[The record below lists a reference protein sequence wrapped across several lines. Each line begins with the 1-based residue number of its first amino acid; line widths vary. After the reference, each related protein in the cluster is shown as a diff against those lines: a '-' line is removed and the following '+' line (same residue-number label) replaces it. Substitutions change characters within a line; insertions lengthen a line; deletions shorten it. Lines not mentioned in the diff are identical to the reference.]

1 MLEYRLDYFSYFG
14 TSARTTLSDAERRA
28 GLVPAF
34 TVLEGKP
41 LTEITTGES
50 PLVDTVTLPVKG
62 QGTVA
67 VKLKPS
73 HYLAI
78 TLSPS
83 QQLKEG
89 ETALQL
95 EVTNKTAKFY
105 AVTTTTKEEIIEASF
120 PKGVDAAKLIP
131 EVDDLFWLS
140 VDQKNGFIRYGKTY
154 RAAAVTYLLA
164 KVVVEDELE
173 KPGPFNW
180 IKKLKH
186 VSISCCDPQEANVSF
201 LFESLLISF
210 HTSHFLG
217 A

>member
-50 PLVDTVTLPVKG
+50 PLVDTETLPVKG

-95 EVTNKTAKFY
+95 KVTDKTAEFY
-105 AVTTTTKEEIIEASF
+105 AVTTTKEEIIKASF

-164 KVVVEDELE
+164 KVNVEGESE
-173 KPGPFNW
+173 KPAPFRW
-180 IKKLKH
+180 IKRLKH
-186 VSISCCDPQEANVSF
+186 VSISSPQGGDVSF